1 MRPADSDQALR
12 NILDNL
18 DAVVYVADMHSH
30 ELLFINAYARERLLD
45 GAAGEAVLGRRPGS
59 RSGRSRRGRQ
69 RGLSAAMRYL
79 IGSRTTTGMR
89 RSVAAWYLA

>member
-1 MRPADSDQALR
+1 MSPADSDQALR

-18 DAVVYVADMHSH
+18 DAIVYVADMHSH

-45 GAAGEAVLGRRPGS
+45 GAA
-59 RSGRSRRGRQ
+59 
-69 RGLSAAMRYL
+69 MRYL